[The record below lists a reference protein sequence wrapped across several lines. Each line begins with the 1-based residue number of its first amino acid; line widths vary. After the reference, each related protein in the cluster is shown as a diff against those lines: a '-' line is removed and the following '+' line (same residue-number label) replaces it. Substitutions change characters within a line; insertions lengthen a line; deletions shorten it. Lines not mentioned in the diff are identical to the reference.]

1 MHIISKLCGL
11 NRFHLNL
18 YLEVFFLQRSW
29 NYKYTLIANV
39 LNGIKEC

>member
-1 MHIISKLCGL
+1 MHIISKLCRL

-18 YLEVFFLQRSW
+18 YLEVIFLQRSW
-29 NYKYTLIANV
+29 SYKYTLIANV